1 MHVAASCAENVK
13 KDKQSTIVHSSQLEL
28 KDTNFIHLR
37 YVYNPA
43 TDVLAASNRVS
54 YDANGF
60 ALNHVPATRN
70 SRRNSIQ
77 RSTTETVRGA
87 CGTEGCMVNQVL
99 SFHIAITISP

>member
-13 KDKQSTIVHSSQLEL
+13 KINNPQSSIRLNSQLEL

-60 ALNHVPATRN
+60 ALNHVPAARN
-70 SRRNSIQ
+70 PRGNSIEQ
-77 RSTTETVRGA
+77 RTPGTARGDCNTYLLEDA
-87 CGTEGCMVNQVL
+87 GSINIC
-99 SFHIAITISP
+99 FHH